1 MHPTYLIDSV
11 AEYLHA
17 RKKLKRFDGM
27 SIDELHRACEKQ
39 LLDIVGFAWEKVPF
53 YRHKWSEAGIKP
65 DDIRSVSD
73 FESLPLIDRNDIIE
87 HCDEF
92 IPSDYDRRHLSRI
105 TTGGTSGMPMQF
117 YIDNYRA
124 RAKEVA
130 FVETINRKYFGC
142 KPFDRQIMLRG
153 DRVVDDEALRNYK
166 FWKYSFIKR
175 ALALSSFHLSQDNF
189 ASYMAKIRSYDP
201 HVIKAYPSSIGAL
214 CSLMKQNGE
223 KPLKSLRA
231 VICSSENISELQR
244 KLVRQ
249 VLGVEIWSYYGH
261 SEKCV
266 AAFQG
271 KDGKMLFHP
280 LYGYTEFVDAES
292 GRVVTSP
299 GQTAEVVVTGFNH
312 DYFPLI
318 RYRTNDLVEIGKP
331 EGLFEK
337 TAVRILGREQ
347 DFVYDNALNKKIF
360 TNSDE
365 PFWEL
370 DGVTAYQY
378 VQDKPGEMTVRLQ
391 VSDRYELSTE
401 ERILSG
407 INEVFPG
414 FIIRFEY
421 VNDIPKTARGKFK
434 FLIQN
439 LKI

>member
-1 MHPTYLIDSV
+1 M
-11 AEYLHA
+11 
-17 RKKLKRFDGM
+17 
-27 SIDELHRACEKQ
+27 
-39 LLDIVGFAWEKVPF
+39 
-53 YRHKWSEAGIKP
+53 
-65 DDIRSVSD
+65 
-73 FESLPLIDRNDIIE
+73 
-87 HCDEF
+87 
-92 IPSDYDRRHLSRI
+92 
-105 TTGGTSGMPMQF
+105 
-117 YIDNYRA
+117 
-124 RAKEVA
+124 
-130 FVETINRKYFGC
+130 
-142 KPFDRQIMLRG
+142 
-153 DRVVDDEALRNYK
+153 
-166 FWKYSFIKR
+166 
-175 ALALSSFHLSQDNF
+175 
-189 ASYMAKIRSYDP
+189 
-201 HVIKAYPSSIGAL
+201 
-214 CSLMKQNGE
+214 
-223 KPLKSLRA
+223 
-231 VICSSENISELQR
+231 
-244 KLVRQ
+244 
-249 VLGVEIWSYYGH
+249 
-261 SEKCV
+261 
-266 AAFQG
+266 
-271 KDGKMLFHP
+271 
-280 LYGYTEFVDAES
+280 
-292 GRVVTSP
+292 TSP
-299 GQTAEVVVTGFNH
+299 GQTAEVVVSGFSH

-318 RYRTNDLVEIGKP
+318 RYRTNDLVEIGEP